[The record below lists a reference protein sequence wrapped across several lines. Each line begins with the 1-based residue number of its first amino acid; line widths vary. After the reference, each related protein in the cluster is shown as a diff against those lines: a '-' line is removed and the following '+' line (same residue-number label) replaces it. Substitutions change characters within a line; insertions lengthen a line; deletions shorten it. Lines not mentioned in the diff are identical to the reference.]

1 MRERHRAQTEGSD
14 RRRSVR
20 GTELGEKGMRERH
33 RARTEGSDRRRS
45 VRGTG
50 EKGVRERHRPKALT
64 EEGASEAHT

>member
-1 MRERHRAQTEGSD
+1 
-14 RRRSVR
+14 
-20 GTELGEKGMRERH
+20 MRERH